1 MHMSCLLLFTRVTS
15 CVTVAALEPKMT
27 ARPKLTNAGRSPSL
41 RLVGGQATGVGV
53 GVGVGACG
61 IGVGVGAETCVG
73 MGIGVGGIGE
83 GVEVGI
89 AVGVGVGARP
99 TSKAPMS
106 HPAPCGRANPRSS
119 SLGGGQLPALSI
131 AGLPGK
137 SARVSRNDG
146 PPLYWSG
153 PSIGSVFCR
162 SPGTVAAQVAPLSML
177 LPLEVT
183 PPSQLSGA
191 PLVKMVF

>member
-53 GVGVGACG
+53 GV
-61 IGVGVGAETCVG
+61 
-73 MGIGVGGIGE
+73 GIGVGGIGE

-162 SPGTVAAQVAPLSML
+162 SPGAVAAQVAPLSML